1 MLDSFLSRTQILLI
15 QLMQDPK
22 SIIEQGM
29 AEYSGIFGSGTD
41 SIIYGNSIY
50 YPKCTIVWIISVT
63 AALLARSLSSIPFE
77 HPQVIPREFTSEKPL
92 SSKKLHQ

>member
-1 MLDSFLSRTQILLI
+1 MSWSVLDSFLSRTQILLI

-50 YPKCTIVWIISVT
+50 LPKMYHSMDHFSDCS
-63 AALLARSLSSIPFE
+63 
-77 HPQVIPREFTSEKPL
+77 TSGEK
-92 SSKKLHQ
+92 S

>member
-1 MLDSFLSRTQILLI
+1 
-15 QLMQDPK
+15 MQDPK

-50 YPKCTIVWIISVT
+50 LPKMYHSMDHFSDCS
-63 AALLARSLSSIPFE
+63 
-77 HPQVIPREFTSEKPL
+77 TSGEK
-92 SSKKLHQ
+92 S